1 VIDMQKINTLDWV
14 AILLVIIGGINWGLV
29 GFFKYNL
36 VDSIFGVETMVSRII
51 YGLVGLAS
59 LWMIYTAVKL
69 SDKA

>member
-1 VIDMQKINTLDWV
+1 MQKINTLDWV